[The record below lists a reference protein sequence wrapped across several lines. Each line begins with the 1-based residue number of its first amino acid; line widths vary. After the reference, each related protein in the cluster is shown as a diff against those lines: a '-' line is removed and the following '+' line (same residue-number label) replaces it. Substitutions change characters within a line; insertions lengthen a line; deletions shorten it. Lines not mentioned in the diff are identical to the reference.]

1 MYTITTRPS
10 EGGKIMKN
18 KWLVRLLVP
27 FMALTVFT
35 ACAAPD
41 NNNNDNNNAP
51 LDQNDGDNGDINQ
64 DNGSDMGDNNDNQ

>member
-1 MYTITTRPS
+1 
-10 EGGKIMKN
+10 MKS

-41 NNNNDNNNAP
+41 NNNNDGNNNAP
-51 LDQNDGDNGDINQ
+51 LDQNGDNGNINQ
-64 DNGSDMGDNNDNQ
+64 DNGNDMGDNNNNR